1 MGVKV
6 QITIESS
13 GSKDSDSVIS
23 AWFKSIECQEFQ
35 EWIAKVGSLEPYTK
49 PTKKIKGFL

>member
-6 QITIESS
+6 QVTIESS

-35 EWIAKVGSLEPYTK
+35 EWIAKVGSLESYTK
-49 PTKKIKGFL
+49 SSKKIKGFL